1 MGISKKSTTRLKAA
15 QTVSVSRVCP
25 ATRSRM
31 ERARNPEQKAMRREK
46 NQRRRRR
53 SRESTEKQSSGH
65 FPPTCCTTTSDGQFF
80 NRSTQVRQS
89 KPNERFLDILA
100 ISISVIKLDCLESH
114 YSILQS
120 IKIIKRKLRKLH
132 SLRSNNCTVKWIN
145 LTYSC

>member
-1 MGISKKSTTRLKAA
+1 
-15 QTVSVSRVCP
+15 
-25 ATRSRM
+25 M

-89 KPNERFLDILA
+89 KPNERVLDLSLPDLSKLIGEEWKNMSDDSKNTWKEKARGL
-100 ISISVIKLDCLESH
+100 KLDFEM
-114 YSILQS
+114 
-120 IKIIKRKLRKLH
+120 KMLH
-132 SLRSNNCTVKWIN
+132 MKNKEKDD
-145 LTYSC
+145 

>member
-1 MGISKKSTTRLKAA
+1 
-15 QTVSVSRVCP
+15 
-25 ATRSRM
+25 M

-89 KPNERFLDILA
+89 KPNERVLDL
-100 ISISVIKLDCLESH
+100 SLPDLSKLIGEEWKNMSDDSKNVSLFRHSSDL
-114 YSILQS
+114 YIGD
-120 IKIIKRKLRKLH
+120 KIRLLGIALFH
-132 SLRSNNCTVKWIN
+132 FTVN
-145 LTYSC
+145 